1 VAIYTRKDGRIAV
14 YYLVNGKKQ
23 FEYFGFGP
31 EAMKAARQRD
41 LEIKFRR
48 RQGTF
53 NAGARSGIPFS
64 ILAQEYL
71 DARAIELSDSMLDA
85 VTRTLTVFAL
95 PEIGKKLV
103 GAISIEDWNRIER
116 NLLARNCGARTINK
130 YFQYIQKVFS
140 WGIQRGYLAEHPWRN
155 RVPMRVRKQFKIE
168 LFTLDEFRRILE
180 YAPDHLRWALEVE
193 YHTAMRPG
201 PTELFNLKW
210 EDIDFQTGAVRI
222 YSSKTDS
229 HHTQYVSMAFIER
242 IKQRREWYRAES
254 LRLAKRRGEL
264 YPECPY
270 VVQYQG
276 KRIGSQLAKAWKEA
290 KKDAGISKRIR
301 LYDIRH
307 FYITHA
313 LAAGANI
320 MELAARVGHKGPE
333 MIVRVYA
340 HLAEETKDKDALAI
354 PELFTP
360 DKKGSNKVVNLRL
373 VERVESPK
381 QLI

>member
-1 VAIYTRKDGRIAV
+1 MGVYTRKDGRVAV
-14 YYLVNGKKQ
+14 YYLVNGQKQ

-31 EAMKAARQRD
+31 EAMKAAKQRD
-41 LEIKFRR
+41 VEIKFRR
-48 RQGTF
+48 RQGVF
-53 NAGARSGIPFS
+53 QASINSEMPFS
-64 ILAQEYL
+64 VLAQEYL
-71 DARAIELSDSMLDA
+71 DARAIELSDAMLDA

-95 PEIGKKLV
+95 PEIGKKTIST
-103 GAISIEDWNRIER
+103 ISIADWNQIEK
-116 NLLARNCGARTINK
+116 NLLARNCGAKTINK

-140 WGIQRGYLAEHPWRN
+140 WGIQRGYLVEHPWRN

-168 LFTLDEFRRILE
+168 LFTIDEFRKILE
-180 YAPDHLRWALEVE
+180 HAPDHLKWALEVE

-201 PTELFNLKW
+201 RTELFNLKW
-210 EDIDFQTGAVRI
+210 DDVDFETGAVRI

-229 HHTQYVSMAFIER
+229 YHTQYVPMEFIER
-242 IKQRREWYRAES
+242 IRQRREWYRAEA
-254 LRLAKRRGEL
+254 LRLAKRRGSV

-270 VVQYQG
+270 IVQYHG
-276 KRIGSQLAKAWKEA
+276 KRVDSQLAKAWNQA

-340 HLAEETKDKDALAI
+340 HLAEEMTKKSALEI
-354 PELFTP
+354 PALFPSTE
-360 DKKGSNKVVNLRL
+360 KGSKKVVKFRL
-373 VERVESPK
+373 VKKAEQSNS
-381 QLI
+381 LI